1 MIPIILII
9 PTKTIKTIIIIII
22 VRKINNITLMMI
34 NRISVM
40 IKIII
45 FIKRE

>member
-9 PTKTIKTIIIIII
+9 QTKTIKTIIIIT